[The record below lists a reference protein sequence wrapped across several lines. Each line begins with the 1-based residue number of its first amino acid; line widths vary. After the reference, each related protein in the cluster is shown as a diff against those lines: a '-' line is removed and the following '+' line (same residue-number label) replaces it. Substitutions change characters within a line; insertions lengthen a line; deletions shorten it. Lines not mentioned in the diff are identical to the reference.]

1 MLAEEFVRFP
11 PAAVPWPKLIFPGY
25 CLQHQVARQ
34 PSLRPVRHYLNPA
47 EAQALLQGPPE
58 RPGRLLR

>member
-11 PAAVPWPKLIFPGY
+11 PAAVPWPELIFPGY

-34 PSLRPVRHYLNPA
+34 PSFRPVGYYLHPA
-47 EAQALLQGPPE
+47 ASQALLQGPTQWPC
-58 RPGRLLR
+58 RLLW